1 MSPVHFDEVSLTLSV
16 RPNDLDSLG
25 HVNNATALEYLEAGR
40 WAWLAHHGLSRGGTV
55 VAVVSRVE
63 VDYRRE
69 IPPGDVVV
77 RTVLESP
84 AGDDLDEDGLNY
96 RASFRQRVYLGEG
109 SASLAVEAVVNVAFL
124 DAATRSLASL
134 QQFLTVARG
143 DAVAS
148 RETSP

>member
-1 MSPVHFDEVSLTLSV
+1 MTFEEVSLTLSV

-40 WAWLAHHGLSRGGTV
+40 WAWLAHHGLSRGGAV

-77 RTVLESP
+77 RTLLESP
-84 AGDDLDEDGLNY
+84 VGENLDEDGLNY
-96 RASFRQRVYLGEG
+96 RASFRQRVFLGEG
-109 SASLAVEAVVNVAFL
+109 LAVEALVNVAFL

-134 QQFLTVARG
+134 QQFLAVARG
-143 DAVAS
+143 GAPAS
-148 RETSP
+148 RESSP